1 MKNISII
8 LFASLLLI
16 SCAGQP
22 DEPEIVKDIPLDVV
36 YPPVVFVIPNAIESD
51 DNVLV
56 LQSRLNPSDINI
68 VSFDSSGVVG
78 TEKLIFPD
86 DLHGFLMCF
95 KNHDTIIHF
104 PFDKDINS
112 LLFYDDKGVVYDE
125 IDLHPALAGMD
136 PMIGLKP
143 DGNRLYVGNCSE
155 EYGTISAEERALYY
169 KNVKPAC
176 VVDLISRNVSVF
188 GEFPVFYKKNNF
200 SFNDWFPVICPLE
213 DNRCLMSFACD
224 DSVYLY
230 KNGIKE
236 KAFLCKS
243 RYIDKFVPFDD
254 SKAFDMDY
262 YRKYSMSKPKYSNL
276 VYNRH
281 TGEYYRV
288 AEHEKEVG
296 VNGKLVEGHV
306 PTWSIIVMD
315 STFSVKKEY
324 CFQLDEYNPEIIVP
338 SQEGVYLRKAPSIE
352 TYVLTLTLFK
362 L

>member
-1 MKNISII
+1 MKNNII
-8 LFASLLLI
+8 TLFASLLLI
-16 SCAGQP
+16 SCARQP
-22 DEPEIVKDIPLDVV
+22 DEPEMVKDIPLDVV
-36 YPPVVFVIPNAIESD
+36 RPAAVFVIPNVIESD

-56 LQSRLNPSDINI
+56 LQSRLDLSDISI
-68 VSFDSSGVVG
+68 VRFDSSGVVG
-78 TEKLIFPD
+78 MEKLNFRD
-86 DLHGFLMCF
+86 DMHGCFMCF
-95 KNHDTIIHF
+95 KNHDTIIYF
-104 PFDKDINS
+104 PVNCGINS
-112 LLFYDDKGVVYDE
+112 LFFYDDKGVLHDE

-136 PMIGLKP
+136 PMTGLKL
-143 DGNRLYVGNCSE
+143 DSHRLYVGNSNE

-169 KNVKPAC
+169 ENVKPVC
-176 VVDLISRNVSVF
+176 VVDLSNRNVSVF
-188 GEFPVFYKKNNF
+188 GAFPVFYKKNNY

-213 DNRCLMSFACD
+213 DNRCLISFACD

-230 KNGIKE
+230 KNDVKE

-243 RYIDKFVPFDD
+243 RYIDEFVPFDD
-254 SKAFDMDY
+254 SRAFDMGY
-262 YRKYSMSKPKYSNL
+262 YRKYSMSNPKYSNL

-296 VNGKLVEGHV
+296 VNGNLIDGHV

-315 STFSVKKEY
+315 SSFSVKKEY

-338 SQEGVYLRKAPSIE
+338 SKEGVYLRKAPSIE

>member
-1 MKNISII
+1 MKNIPIT

-16 SCAGQP
+16 SCVRQL

-36 YPPVVFVIPNAIESD
+36 RPSAVFVIPNAIESD

-56 LQSRLNPSDINI
+56 LQSRLNLSDINV
-68 VSFDSSGVVG
+68 VSFDSSGIVG
-78 TEKLIFPD
+78 TEKLNFPD
-86 DLHGFLMCF
+86 DLYGFCMCF

-104 PFDKDINS
+104 PVNNGINS
-112 LLFYDDKGVVYDE
+112 LLLYDEKGVLYDE
-125 IDLHPALAGMD
+125 IDFHPAVASMD
-136 PMIGLKP
+136 PMTGLKL
-143 DGNRLYVGNCSE
+143 DGNRLYVGNSSE
-155 EYGTISAEERALYY
+155 EYGISSAEDRALYY
-169 KNVKPAC
+169 ENVKPVC
-176 VVDLISRNVSVF
+176 VVDLINRNVSVF
-188 GEFPVFYKKNNF
+188 GEFPAFYKKNNY

-230 KNGIKE
+230 KNNVKE

-254 SKAFDMDY
+254 SKTFDMGY

-276 VYNRH
+276 IYNRH

-296 VNGKLVEGHV
+296 VNGNLIDGHV

-315 STFSVKKEY
+315 SFFSVKKEY
-324 CFQLDEYNPEIIVP
+324 CFHINEYNPEIIVP
-338 SQEGVYLRKAPSIE
+338 SKEGVYLRKTPHAE
-352 TYVLTLTLFK
+352 DDNLTLTLFK